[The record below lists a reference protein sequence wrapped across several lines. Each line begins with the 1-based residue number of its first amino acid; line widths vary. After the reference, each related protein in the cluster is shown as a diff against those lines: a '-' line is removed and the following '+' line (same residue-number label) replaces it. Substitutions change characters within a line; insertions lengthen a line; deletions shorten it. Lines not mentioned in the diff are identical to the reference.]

1 MYPGKRI
8 FDILFSAFLLVILLP
23 LFILIAI
30 IIKIDNM
37 GRGPVFYKAKR
48 IGLCGKEFE
57 MLKFRS
63 MIEGADLDGPTIT
76 ISGDTRI
83 TKIGSFLRKS
93 KLDELPSFINV
104 LKGDMSV
111 VGPRP
116 ECPAWVAKYSDE
128 ERKILFI
135 KPGITGPAQI
145 EYKNEEKLL
154 SGKNWQ
160 SQYLHIMRDKLSID
174 LQYYTSNSL
183 LQDLT
188 IILRTI
194 S

>member
-8 FDILFSAFLLVILLP
+8 FDILFSAVLLVFLLP

-30 IIKIDNM
+30 IIKIDSK
-37 GRGPVFYKAKR
+37 GSVFYKAKR
-48 IGLCGKEFE
+48 IGLFGKEFG
-57 MLKFRS
+57 MWKFRS
-63 MIEGADLDGPTIT
+63 MVKDADTVGPTIT
-76 ISGDTRI
+76 TSGDSRV
-83 TKIGSFLRKS
+83 TKIGSFLRSS

-104 LKGDMSV
+104 LLGDMSV

-116 ECPAWVAKYSDE
+116 ESPDWVAKYSDE
-128 ERKILFI
+128 EKDILLI

-145 EYKNEEKLL
+145 EYRNEEKLL
-154 SGKNWQ
+154 SGKNWRI
-160 SQYLHIMRDKLSID
+160 QYLEIMRNKLSID
-174 LQYYTSNSL
+174 LQYYTSNSF
-183 LQDLT
+183 LQDLS

>member
-1 MYPGKRI
+1 MYRGKRI

-30 IIKIDNM
+30 IIKINSKGM
-37 GRGPVFYKAKR
+37 GPVFYKAKR

-63 MIEGADLDGPTIT
+63 MIEGADLKGPTIT
-76 ISGDTRI
+76 VSGDVRI
-83 TKIGSFLRKS
+83 TKIGNFLRRS

-116 ECPAWVAKYSDE
+116 ESPDWVAKYSDE

-154 SGKNWQ
+154 SGRNWH

>member
-116 ECPAWVAKYSDE
+116 ECPDWVAKYSDE